1 MSRKD
6 FKEKNERKTEL
17 LEICSA
23 VDKETLKLVDPL
35 IDQLIFLEN
44 QLSYLKTLPLI
55 LVKEDDNTKQKL
67 TPAYKQY
74 KDLSQTYI
82 NALKVIN
89 QTIGIDSETV
99 ESPLRAYMEKRLQAK
114 DE

>member
-1 MSRKD
+1 MSKKD
-6 FKEKNERKTEL
+6 ERKTEL

-23 VDKETLKLVDPL
+23 VDEETLKLVDPL
-35 IDQLIFLEN
+35 IDQLIFLEEH
-44 QLSYLKTLPLI
+44 LEYLKTLPFI
-55 LVKEDDNTKQKL
+55 LVKEDDFTKQKV

-74 KDLSQTYI
+74 KDLSQAYI

-114 DE
+114 NE

>member
-55 LVKEDDNTKQKL
+55 LVKEEDNTKQK
-67 TPAYKQY
+67 
-74 KDLSQTYI
+74 
-82 NALKVIN
+82 
-89 QTIGIDSETV
+89 
-99 ESPLRAYMEKRLQAK
+99 
-114 DE
+114 